1 MRRFLVVV
9 LVLLLAIA
17 IADVALK
24 SLAERRIEGAMEEE
38 LDLTSRPEVTIR
50 GWPFTVR
57 VLRGEFNSVIV
68 VADGISTKGVD
79 LNDIRLEFH
88 DVRFSLGQIL
98 LGDER
103 RVRVD
108 RAEGTAA
115 VTAGELNSELRARDV
130 PATVDFIDGQVVVS
144 STELNVGASAAV
156 SIDDSGRLVVTP
168 EGGLEPL
175 VFDLPQFTRRVAYR
189 SVSIQGDRAI
199 LRVELGPTT
208 LLL

>member
-24 SLAERRIEGAMEEE
+24 SLAERRIEGAIQEE

-50 GWPFTVR
+50 GWPFIVR

-68 VADGISTKGVD
+68 VADGISARGLD
-79 LNDIRLEFH
+79 LRDIRLEFH
-88 DVRFSLGQIL
+88 DVRFSLGQII

-108 RAEGTAA
+108 RAAGTAA

-144 STELNVGASAAV
+144 STELNVGAAAAV
-156 SIDDSGRLVVTP
+156 SIDSGRLVVTA
-168 EGGLEPL
+168 EGGLDPL
-175 VFDLPQFTRRVAYR
+175 TFDLPQFTKSVTYR
-189 SVSIQGDRAI
+189 SVRIEDARAI
-199 LRVELGPTT
+199 LRVEIGPTT
-208 LLL
+208 LEF

>member
-24 SLAERRIEGAMEEE
+24 SLAERRIEGAIQEE

-50 GWPFTVR
+50 GWPFIVR

-68 VADGISTKGVD
+68 VADGISARGLD
-79 LNDIRLEFH
+79 LRDIRLEFH
-88 DVRFSLGQIL
+88 DVRFSLGQII

-108 RAEGTAA
+108 RAAGTAA

-144 STELNVGASAAV
+144 STELNVGAAAAV
-156 SIDDSGRLVVTP
+156 SIDSGRLVVTP
-168 EGGLEPL
+168 EGGLDPL
-175 VFDLPQFTRRVAYR
+175 TFDLPQFTKSVTYR
-189 SVSIQGDRAI
+189 SVRIEDARAI
-199 LRVELGPTT
+199 LRVEIGPTT
-208 LLL
+208 LEF

>member
-24 SLAERRIEGAMEEE
+24 SLAERRIEGALQEE

-50 GWPFTVR
+50 GWPFIVR

-68 VADGISTKGVD
+68 VADGISARGLD
-79 LNDIRLEFH
+79 LRDIRLEFH
-88 DVRFSLGQIL
+88 DVRFSLGQII

-108 RAEGTAA
+108 RAAGTAA

-144 STELNVGASAAV
+144 STELNVGAAAAV
-156 SIDDSGRLVVTP
+156 GIDSGRLVVTP
-168 EGGLEPL
+168 EGGLDPL
-175 VFDLPQFTRRVAYR
+175 SFDLPQFTKSVTYR
-189 SVSIQGDRAI
+189 SVRVEDARAI
-199 LRVELGPTT
+199 LRVEIGPTT
-208 LLL
+208 LEF

>member
-24 SLAERRIEGAMEEE
+24 SLAERRIEGAIQEE

-50 GWPFTVR
+50 GWPFIVR

-68 VADGISTKGVD
+68 VADGISARGLD
-79 LNDIRLEFH
+79 LRDIRLEFH
-88 DVRFSLGQIL
+88 DVRFSLGQII

-108 RAEGTAA
+108 RAAGTAA

-156 SIDDSGRLVVTP
+156 SIDSGRLVVTP
-168 EGGLEPL
+168 EGGLDPL
-175 VFDLPQFTRRVAYR
+175 TFDLPQFTKSVTYR
-189 SVSIQGDRAI
+189 SVRIEDARAI
-199 LRVELGPTT
+199 LRVEIGPTT
-208 LLL
+208 LEF